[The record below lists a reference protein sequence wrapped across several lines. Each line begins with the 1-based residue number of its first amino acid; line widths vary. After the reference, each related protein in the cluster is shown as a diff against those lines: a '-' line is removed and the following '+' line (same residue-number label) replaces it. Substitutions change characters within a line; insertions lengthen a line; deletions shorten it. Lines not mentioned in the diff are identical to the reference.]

1 MRLPSLSEE
10 LQAITQDYD
19 YGIVPGS
26 ATIFVL
32 DESEGVG
39 RLDLTLL
46 EGVMIVVEV
55 TDAGYKVTSHSPLC
69 NGPATLTATQT
80 IMAHLNQPFESM
92 ENLLM
97 TISPMFCQRFQ
108 EALYERLQ
116 SVHEQ
121 QQQQQQQQPQ
131 EQHEERNL
139 ETRQFPTNSSADDSF
154 ATSAP
159 SFLNSTIPSTASNSS
174 KDQANQDASSSM
186 NNFDHWI
193 H

>member
-1 MRLPSLSEE
+1 
-10 LQAITQDYD
+10 
-19 YGIVPGS
+19 
-26 ATIFVL
+26 
-32 DESEGVG
+32 
-39 RLDLTLL
+39 
-46 EGVMIVVEV
+46 
-55 TDAGYKVTSHSPLC
+55 
-69 NGPATLTATQT
+69 
-80 IMAHLNQPFESM
+80 
-92 ENLLM
+92 
-97 TISPMFCQRFQ
+97 MFCQRFQ

-154 ATSAP
+154 ATRAP
-159 SFLNSTIPSTASNSS
+159 SFLNSTIPSTASNPS

>member
-1 MRLPSLSEE
+1 
-10 LQAITQDYD
+10 
-19 YGIVPGS
+19 
-26 ATIFVL
+26 
-32 DESEGVG
+32 
-39 RLDLTLL
+39 
-46 EGVMIVVEV
+46 
-55 TDAGYKVTSHSPLC
+55 
-69 NGPATLTATQT
+69 
-80 IMAHLNQPFESM
+80 MAHLNQPFESM

-121 QQQQQQQQPQ
+121 QQQQQQRQPQ